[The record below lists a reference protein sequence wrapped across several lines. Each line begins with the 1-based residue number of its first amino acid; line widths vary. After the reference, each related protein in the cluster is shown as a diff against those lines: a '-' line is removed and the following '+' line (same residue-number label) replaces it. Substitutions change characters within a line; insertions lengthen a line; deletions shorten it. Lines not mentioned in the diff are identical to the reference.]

1 MQMQIKYDLKSADGV
16 EMRGQI
22 INTIHGLPEA

>member
-16 EMRGQI
+16 ELRRQI